1 MQRRKNWGSSRLLS
15 SPIGERW
22 LKISE
27 LWSLA
32 GLSSTVSQALTA
44 VYMLR
49 AGRSYGFE
57 VDFERAL
64 QALEPCAKVL
74 RMFLDELK
82 QYAEGSA
89 PETEA
94 VSILE
99 DAFETADARRIL
111 ERLSRALRGAEK
123 LADALKRGAFG
134 WGLLDDSDVVELE
147 EVLERLSKALSTR
160 AEKLAGEV
168 FSF

>member
-1 MQRRKNWGSSRLLS
+1 MPLP
-15 SPIGERW
+15 SPVGERW
-22 LKISE
+22 LKLSE

-32 GLSSTVSQALTA
+32 ELSGTVSQALTA
-44 VYMLR
+44 VYMLK

-64 QALEPCAKVL
+64 QGLEPCAEVL

-99 DAFETADARRIL
+99 DAFRTTDVQRML
-111 ERLSRALRGAEK
+111 KRLSRALQGTEK
-123 LADALKRGAFG
+123 LANALKHRVFG
-134 WGLLDDSDVVELE
+134 WELLDDSDVAELE
-147 EVLERLSKALSTR
+147 EVLEKLSKALSSR
-160 AEKLAGEV
+160 AEKLASEV